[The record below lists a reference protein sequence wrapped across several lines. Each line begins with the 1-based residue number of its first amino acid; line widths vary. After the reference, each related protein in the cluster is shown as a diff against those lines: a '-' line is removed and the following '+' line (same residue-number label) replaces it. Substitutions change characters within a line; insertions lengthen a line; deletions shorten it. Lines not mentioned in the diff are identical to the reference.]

1 MVLATSRRSF
11 VCQRMPP
18 AAASAPPVAP
28 FQSTAVSSGQPAKRT
43 SEFGK
48 AGLNLSRPRPI
59 TSEHKRV
66 GDGRAG
72 LWKRRDLP
80 IPRARWRAGPGRCRE
95 RADARP
101 GRAIPPVISVAV
113 GSKGHSGIC
122 IHRAVMMSPVRGQSG
137 RSGESEDSKTNKN
150 GSGHSRS
157 SSAYPPQEHAQKSL
171 FSTTRHSSDHTFL
184 RVHGGGNRQLRRP

>member
-1 MVLATSRRSF
+1 MLPRVAVLGPSALF
-11 VCQRMPP
+11 H
-18 AAASAPPVAP
+18 AASRQRAACNAFSVDR
-28 FQSTAVSSGQPAKRT
+28 VGQPAKST
-43 SEFGK
+43 TEFGK

-59 TSEHKRV
+59 TRSCEHKRV

-72 LWKRRDLP
+72 PSEAQSLP

-113 GSKGHSGIC
+113 GSIGHSGIC
-122 IHRAVMMSPVRGQSG
+122 IHRVAVMSPVRGQSG

-150 GSGHSRS
+150 ASGHSRL
-157 SSAYPPQEHAQKSL
+157 P
-171 FSTTRHSSDHTFL
+171 
-184 RVHGGGNRQLRRP
+184 

>member
-59 TSEHKRV
+59 TRSCEHKRV

-122 IHRAVMMSPVRGQSG
+122 IHRAVMMSPLRGQGG
-137 RSGESEDSKTNKN
+137 RSGEGKDCKTNKN
-150 GSGHSRS
+150 GSGHRQLLCWYPRS
-157 SSAYPPQEHAQKSL
+157 TQKKPSMTGHSAH
-171 FSTTRHSSDHTFL
+171 HTFL
-184 RVHGGGNRQLRRP
+184 RV